1 MKDHVQIAN
10 SISEH
15 QLRNRHSFPN
25 DPWHHPFNYLSLL
38 LVWSLLLPLPLIP
51 SVHRSIPVSLKPYD
65 SGHGFMETWMSM
77 WEKISPLFFFIKAEL
92 FPGCSPPHTCLE
104 TVTFYLKGGLEII
117 SALHGIHRLGK
128 WHHPETIFLLL
139 KLPSIYANSQTWCY
153 SYSWYFIIFV
163 SFENTCS
170 PETSI
175 FLVLF
180 IHVQN
185 CSHICIYPTANW

>member
-1 MKDHVQIAN
+1 MTRGTTP
-10 SISEH
+10 SIIYHCS
-15 QLRNRHSFPN
+15 LCGLCFCPCHSFLQSIG
-25 DPWHHPFNYLSLL
+25 PFLCH
-38 LVWSLLLPLPLIP
+38 WSP
-51 SVHRSIPVSLKPYD
+51 D

-92 FPGCSPPHTCLE
+92 FPVCSPPHTCLE

-128 WHHPETIFLLL
+128 WHHPETTFLLL

-170 PETSI
+170 PETFI